1 MMCLKETQFYLQ
13 GREMARQALAPKS
26 VLQSVK
32 ILGKKDHL
40 YPEWSFSEILP
51 QYFNPLLFAFL
62 LSF

>member
-1 MMCLKETQFYLQ
+1 MLCFRSLWYRRMMMCLKETQFYLQ

-40 YPEWSFSEILP
+40 YPE
-51 QYFNPLLFAFL
+51 
-62 LSF
+62 